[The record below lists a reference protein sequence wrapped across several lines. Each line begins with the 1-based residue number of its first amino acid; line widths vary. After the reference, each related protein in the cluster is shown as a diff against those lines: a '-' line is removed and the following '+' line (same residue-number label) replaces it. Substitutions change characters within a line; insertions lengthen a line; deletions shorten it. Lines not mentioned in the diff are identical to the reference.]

1 MPVGRLER
9 PSDES
14 AGVASSD
21 ETSRGTAEPDAL
33 NEPSSRC
40 STENLLE
47 IRNVATAAEFQAMN
61 GNSAVLP
68 PELTEVAILDE
79 EMPHHELCTGPS
91 IAAG

>member
-47 IRNVATAAEFQAMN
+47 TCNVAAAAEFHVRN
-61 GNSAVLP
+61 GSSAVLP
-68 PELTEVAILDE
+68 AELAEVAILD
-79 EMPHHELCTGPS
+79 
-91 IAAG
+91 